1 MELELKRGGRTA
13 RVETLGGELVSYRDE
28 RGLEYIWGGDPAYW
42 PGRNPLLF
50 PIVGTLKEGKIRFD
64 GREYAMER
72 HGFARRRE
80 FTPAARGED
89 WVRLELRESA
99 ETLALYPYPFRLAVE
114 QRLTDTGFST
124 AVTVANPGEGPL
136 PFCLGAHTGFRCP
149 LEAGERFED
158 YELVFPERESCPT
171 LLLRD
176 GLLDRP
182 AALPYL
188 EDTDTLPLDYRWF
201 DALDTLIFEG
211 LRSRSVTLRSRKS
224 GRGVRVSFDG
234 FPMLAF
240 WTMPGKKAPYLCI
253 EPWHGCA
260 AGTAEGPEFT
270 DKAHCIVLAP
280 GDPSV
285 FGTDPGIIISWWNGD
300 NVWTKKRDGWQ
311 ASDPESFNKLQSIMD
326 EAVQLDGDAA
336 KAKWGEAQDLLAEKT
351 VIFPLVF
358 RNMITG
364 SNPQKVEGFQPISS
378 TGLQLLGVSAK

>member
-13 RVETLGGELVSYRDE
+13 RVETLGGELGSYRDE

-50 PIVGTLKEGKIRFD
+50 PIVGMLKEGKIRFD

-182 AALPYL
+182 AALPCL

-211 LRSRSVTLRSRKS
+211 LRSRSVALRSRKS
-224 GRGVRVSFDG
+224 GSGVRVSFDG
-234 FPMLAF
+234 FPMLASGPCRGRRPL
-240 WTMPGKKAPYLCI
+240 T
-253 EPWHGCA
+253 CA
-260 AGTAEGPEFT
+260 LSRGTA
-270 DKAHCIVLAP
+270 AP
-280 GDPSV
+280 PRRRRGRNSPIKPTAS
-285 FGTDPGIIISWWNGD
+285 SWPPA
-300 NVWTKKRDGWQ
+300 R
-311 ASDPESFNKLQSIMD
+311 
-326 EAVQLDGDAA
+326 AA
-336 KAKWGEAQDLLAEKT
+336 PWPTGRTPCE
-351 VIFPLVF
+351 LVF
-358 RNMITG
+358 
-364 SNPQKVEGFQPISS
+364 PQK
-378 TGLQLLGVSAK
+378 SADRTAVRAFFVRRGPRPCRG

>member
-50 PIVGTLKEGKIRFD
+50 PIVGMLKEGKIRFD

-99 ETLALYPYPFRLAVE
+99 ETLALYPYSFRLAVE

-176 GLLDRP
+176 GL
-182 AALPYL
+182 
-188 EDTDTLPLDYRWF
+188 
-201 DALDTLIFEG
+201 LDTLIFEG

-280 GDPSV
+280 G
-285 FGTDPGIIISWWNGD
+285 
-300 NVWTKKRDGWQ
+300 
-311 ASDPESFNKLQSIMD
+311 ESRT
-326 EAVQLDGDAA
+326 
-336 KAKWGEAQDLLAEKT
+336 LAYRADT
-351 VIFPLVF
+351 L
-358 RNMITG
+358 
-364 SNPQKVEGFQPISS
+364 
-378 TGLQLLGVSAK
+378 

>member
-1 MELELKRGGRTA
+1 MMEAGRTWLLSVLVTCVLCA
-13 RVETLGGELVSYRDE
+13 AADGLMPSGGVRQVGRLVCGLVLLWAILSPAVRLGGVDA
-28 RGLEYIWGGDPAYW
+28 GQWLEDYLAG
-42 PGRNPLLF
+42 
-50 PIVGTLKEGKIRFD
+50 
-64 GREYAMER
+64 
-72 HGFARRRE
+72 
-80 FTPAARGED
+80 
-89 WVRLELRESA
+89 LELRESA

-182 AALPYL
+182 AALPCL

-280 GDPSV
+280 G
-285 FGTDPGIIISWWNGD
+285 
-300 NVWTKKRDGWQ
+300 
-311 ASDPESFNKLQSIMD
+311 ESRT
-326 EAVQLDGDAA
+326 
-336 KAKWGEAQDLLAEKT
+336 LAYRADT
-351 VIFPLVF
+351 L
-358 RNMITG
+358 
-364 SNPQKVEGFQPISS
+364 
-378 TGLQLLGVSAK
+378 

>member
-50 PIVGTLKEGKIRFD
+50 PIVGMLKEGKIRFD

-72 HGFARRRE
+72 HGFAR
-80 FTPAARGED
+80 
-89 WVRLELRESA
+89 
-99 ETLALYPYPFRLAVE
+99 
-114 QRLTDTGFST
+114 
-124 AVTVANPGEGPL
+124 PL

-182 AALPYL
+182 AALPCL

-211 LRSRSVTLRSRKS
+211 LRSRKS

-280 GDPSV
+280 G
-285 FGTDPGIIISWWNGD
+285 
-300 NVWTKKRDGWQ
+300 
-311 ASDPESFNKLQSIMD
+311 ESRT
-326 EAVQLDGDAA
+326 
-336 KAKWGEAQDLLAEKT
+336 LAYRADT
-351 VIFPLVF
+351 L
-358 RNMITG
+358 
-364 SNPQKVEGFQPISS
+364 
-378 TGLQLLGVSAK
+378 

>member
-50 PIVGTLKEGKIRFD
+50 PIVGMLKEGKIRFD

-182 AALPYL
+182 AALPCL

-211 LRSRSVTLRSRKS
+211 LRSRSVALRSRKS

-253 EPWHGCA
+253 EPWHGCD

-280 GDPSV
+280 G
-285 FGTDPGIIISWWNGD
+285 
-300 NVWTKKRDGWQ
+300 
-311 ASDPESFNKLQSIMD
+311 ESRT
-326 EAVQLDGDAA
+326 
-336 KAKWGEAQDLLAEKT
+336 LAYRADT
-351 VIFPLVF
+351 L
-358 RNMITG
+358 
-364 SNPQKVEGFQPISS
+364 
-378 TGLQLLGVSAK
+378 

>member
-13 RVETLGGELVSYRDE
+13 RVETLGGERGSSRDE
-28 RGLEYIWGGDPAYW
+28 RGLEDIWGGDPAYW

-158 YELVFPERESCPT
+158 YELVFPERESCPPP
-171 LLLRD
+171 
-176 GLLDRP
+176 GESPRP
-182 AALPYL
+182 GN
-188 EDTDTLPLDYRWF
+188 TW
-201 DALDTLIFEG
+201 
-211 LRSRSVTLRSRKS
+211 RSRSPPRQARRVCRYTGCGSDRPRVPPPGPNAG
-224 GRGVRVSFDG
+224 GRR
-234 FPMLAF
+234 
-240 WTMPGKKAPYLCI
+240 
-253 EPWHGCA
+253 
-260 AGTAEGPEFT
+260 
-270 DKAHCIVLAP
+270 
-280 GDPSV
+280 
-285 FGTDPGIIISWWNGD
+285 
-300 NVWTKKRDGWQ
+300 R
-311 ASDPESFNKLQSIMD
+311 
-326 EAVQLDGDAA
+326 
-336 KAKWGEAQDLLAEKT
+336 
-351 VIFPLVF
+351 
-358 RNMITG
+358 
-364 SNPQKVEGFQPISS
+364 
-378 TGLQLLGVSAK
+378 

>member
-124 AVTVANPGEGPL
+124 AVMVANPGEGPL

-182 AALPYL
+182 AAL
-188 EDTDTLPLDYRWF
+188 
-201 DALDTLIFEG
+201 
-211 LRSRSVTLRSRKS
+211 
-224 GRGVRVSFDG
+224 
-234 FPMLAF
+234 
-240 WTMPGKKAPYLCI
+240 
-253 EPWHGCA
+253 
-260 AGTAEGPEFT
+260 
-270 DKAHCIVLAP
+270 
-280 GDPSV
+280 
-285 FGTDPGIIISWWNGD
+285 
-300 NVWTKKRDGWQ
+300 
-311 ASDPESFNKLQSIMD
+311 
-326 EAVQLDGDAA
+326 
-336 KAKWGEAQDLLAEKT
+336 
-351 VIFPLVF
+351 
-358 RNMITG
+358 
-364 SNPQKVEGFQPISS
+364 
-378 TGLQLLGVSAK
+378 